1 MMSFE
6 LDRNIMKW
14 FDELF
19 ENQKMNISFDDFI
32 CSVLDIKDQYRL
44 SLNRKRQTYWSIDI
58 TLPYKYVRKLRE
70 NVHPIFGGYVYEEI
84 SIYKDRDIYLKLN
97 MWLQDL
103 YRAILEY
110 SYDDVDNSHI
120 ISYRKD
126 FLELCYRLNMGQKLL
141 VVEDIYLEPINQDKV
156 TFTNQ
161 DSSITLNLMYSSK
174 LGESMIDSLVDL
186 SKSIIIRR

>member
-19 ENQKMNISFDDFI
+19 ENQEMNISFDDFI
-32 CSVLDIKDQYRL
+32 CSILDIKDQYRL
-44 SLNRKRQTYWSIDI
+44 TLNRKRHTYWSMDI
-58 TLPYKYVRKLRE
+58 TLPYKYVRRLRE

-97 MWLQDL
+97 MWLQEL
-103 YRAILEY
+103 YRSVLEY
-110 SYDDVDNSHI
+110 SYDDIDESHV
-120 ISYRKD
+120 ISYKD
-126 FLELCYRLNMGQKLL
+126 EFLDMCSSLNIGQRNL
-141 VVEDIYLEPINQDKV
+141 VVEDIYLEPVNQDRV
-156 TFTNQ
+156 IFSNG
-161 DSSITLNLMYSSK
+161 DSSITLNLMYSSR
-174 LGESMIDSLVDL
+174 LGESIIDSLVDL